1 MLSAS
6 RGMGNAGEGLS
17 LPRLPSKNT
26 LNPQEEE
33 VGVNPDAV
41 NANQP
46 GSGSET
52 PLRGTEKC
60 VRLSP
65 RAAGEGVGGWGGR
78 KLSLTAVSWGG
89 LPVPSLHTTKHRAA
103 DA

>member
-1 MLSAS
+1 
-6 RGMGNAGEGLS
+6 MGNAGEGLS

-41 NANQP
+41 SARQP

-52 PLRGTEKC
+52 SLSEAVCETQ
-60 VRLSP
+60 SP
-65 RAAGEGVGGWGGR
+65 RAAGRGR
-78 KLSLTAVSWGG
+78 KRSLTAVSWGDV
-89 LPVPSLHTTKHRAA
+89 PVPSLHTTKHRAA
-103 DA
+103 DARQTGVWE

>member
-1 MLSAS
+1 
-6 RGMGNAGEGLS
+6 MGNAGEGLS

-33 VGVNPDAV
+33 VGVNPDVVSAS
-41 NANQP
+41 QP

-52 PLRGTEKC
+52 SLSGAVCETE
-60 VRLSP
+60 SP
-65 RAAGEGVGGWGGR
+65 RAAGRGR

-89 LPVPSLHTTKHRAA
+89 MPVPSLHTTKHRAA
-103 DA
+103 DAQQMGVWE